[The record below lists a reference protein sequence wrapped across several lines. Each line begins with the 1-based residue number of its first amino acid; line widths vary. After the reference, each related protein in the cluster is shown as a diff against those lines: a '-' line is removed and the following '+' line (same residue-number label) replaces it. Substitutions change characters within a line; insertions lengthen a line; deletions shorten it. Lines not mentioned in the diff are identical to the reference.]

1 MTKIAG
7 ITIERTSR
15 GIPRYVRID
24 LSKHKDL
31 IPFLEEKGFISEPD
45 IKLTSKM
52 KKSIKEAE
60 NGEVKKVDFNNFW
73 EI

>member
-7 ITIERTSR
+7 ITVERTSR